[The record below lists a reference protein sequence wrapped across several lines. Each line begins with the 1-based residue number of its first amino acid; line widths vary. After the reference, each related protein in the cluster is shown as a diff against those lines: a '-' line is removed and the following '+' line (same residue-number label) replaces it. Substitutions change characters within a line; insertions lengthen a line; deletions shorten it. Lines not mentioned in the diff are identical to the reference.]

1 MPELL
6 IELFCEEIPARMQAR
21 AAEDFSRLFAE
32 RCSALLE
39 APPRVFFGPRR
50 IGLAATLRGSVETPG
65 REERGP
71 RIGAPDAALDGFLR
85 KHGASR
91 DALTQEGQFW
101 VLSKPGE
108 TVEARALVAAAMP
121 AIIRAFPWPKS
132 MRWGGSSAMTWV
144 RPLKRILCVLDGA
157 VVPFDLRA
165 GEDDGH
171 GLVSG
176 DLTEGHR
183 IMAPG
188 AFAVRGIADYAAGLR
203 ERRVVL
209 DAAERATL
217 IRDGI
222 AALAAAEGL
231 SVVPDDGLVAEVAG
245 LVEWPLPLLGRID
258 DAFMDLPP
266 EVMRTTMRVNQRYFA
281 LRTNGGAA
289 AARFALVANVAAPD
303 GGAAIVAGNER
314 VLRARLSDARF
325 FWDLDRKQSL
335 ESFLPKLDAVVF
347 HAKLGTQGQRV
358 ARLERLARVIAQTLW
373 PDDAAVATD
382 AARAA
387 KLAKADLASGMVG
400 EFPELQGVM
409 GRYYARAQGE
419 APRVAEAIGAHYR
432 PAGPGDEVPAEP
444 VAICV
449 ALADKLDQLA
459 GFFAVGEKPT
469 GSGDPFALRRAAL
482 GIIRIIRDGGL
493 RLGLRAVLE
502 QAMAG
507 YVDQWRGSPWLAGV
521 PKQVAPLLHNTAIR
535 QELLDGAARL
545 EGDGLP
551 PQERILVRLMDF
563 ASVAELR
570 DRGLPVYLV
579 PQTGAAGELTRIFRT
594 GDAVELPEAAAL
606 ARDLLDFLTDRLRV
620 QLRAEGTR
628 HDVVTA
634 VLGATPDDDLNRL
647 LRRADSVRA
656 FVESDSGANLL
667 AAYKRAANILRIEEK
682 RDGHAFDTGYEHHL
696 LKAEPEQALAA
707 ALEPA
712 AQRIDLDLSAED
724 FERAMDAMA
733 TLRAPVDAFFDKV
746 IVNDPAPELRRNRL
760 KLLARLRATMD
771 AVADFS
777 KIEA

>member
-1 MPELL
+1 VPELL
-6 IELFCEEIPARMQAR
+6 LELFSEEIPARMQAR
-21 AAEDFSRLFAE
+21 AAEDLSRLFAE

-39 APPRVFFGPRR
+39 APPLTFHGPRR
-50 IGLAATLRGSVETPG
+50 IGLSALLRASVETAG
-65 REERGP
+65 KEERGP
-71 RIGAPDAALDGFLR
+71 RVGAPDAALEGFLR
-85 KHGASR
+85 KHGAAR
-91 DALTQEGQFW
+91 EALAQEGQFW
-101 VLSKPGE
+101 VLRKPGE

-132 MRWGGSSAMTWV
+132 MRWGGTSGLTWV

-165 GEDDGH
+165 GDDDGH

-188 AFAVRGIADYAAGLR
+188 AFAVRGLTDFQEGLR

-209 DAAERATL
+209 DAAERARL
-217 IRDGI
+217 IREGT
-222 AALAAAEGL
+222 AELAAAEGL
-231 SVVPDDGLVAEVAG
+231 TVVPDDGLMNEVAG
-245 LVEWPLPLLGRID
+245 LVEWPVPLLGRID

-266 EVMRTTMRVNQRYFA
+266 EMMRTTMRVNQRYFA
-281 LRTNGGAA
+281 LRRADGTAA
-289 AARFALVANVAAPD
+289 PRFALVANIAASD

-325 FWDLDRKQSL
+325 FWDLDRRQSL
-335 ESFLPKLDAVVF
+335 ESFLPKLDSVVF

-358 ARLERLARVIAQTLW
+358 ARLERLARVIAQALW
-373 PDDAAVATD
+373 PDDAEVARD

-387 KLAKADLASGMVG
+387 KLAKADLSSGMVG

-409 GRYYARAQGE
+409 GRYYALGQGE
-419 APRVAEAIGAHYR
+419 ALRVAEAIGTHYR
-432 PAGPGDEVPAEP
+432 PLGPGDEVPREP

-449 ALADKLDQLA
+449 ALADKIDQIV
-459 GFFAVGEKPT
+459 GFFRHGEKPT

-482 GIIRIIRDGGL
+482 GLIRTIRESGL
-493 RLGLRAVLE
+493 RLAL
-502 QAMAG
+502 
-507 YVDQWRGSPWLAGV
+507 
-521 PKQVAPLLHNTAIR
+521 APLLGIANNAYR
-535 QELLDGAARL
+535 WQESSRRL
-545 EGDGLP
+545 E
-551 PQERILVRLMDF
+551 
-563 ASVAELR
+563 
-570 DRGLPVYLV
+570 
-579 PQTGAAGELTRIFRT
+579 AAGTLKKELESVTGIPDTRPSMI
-594 GDAVELPEAAAL
+594 V
-606 ARDLLDFLTDRLRV
+606 RDIADDPADHVVATDVLDFLIDRLRV

-634 VLGATPDDDLNRL
+634 VLGATPDDDLSRL
-647 LRRADSVRA
+647 LRRADAVRA

-667 AAYKRAANILRIEEK
+667 AAHRRTVNVLRIEEK
-682 RDGHAFDTGYEHHL
+682 RDGHAYDTGYEHHL

-707 ALEPA
+707 ALEA
-712 AQRIDLDLSAED
+712 AAARIDLDLSAED